1 MIFEKP
7 KKSIESDPFDS
18 TKTGIMSVPVS
29 EELLDVVDENDQVV
43 GVKKRGEIHAQGLM
57 HRSVHILV
65 FNSDA
70 ELFIQK
76 RSMNKD
82 NEPGLWD
89 SSAAGHV
96 DSGEDY
102 FSCAVRELGEEL
114 GIEVGSS
121 LDVLFRLT
129 ASPITGMEHCIVY
142 RCINDGPFELQAEE
156 IDEGAWISP
165 SEMDRRVSAEDPAL
179 TRVLQYIWNK
189 YRNSATAPN
198 SEPR

>member
-1 MIFEKP
+1 MV
-7 KKSIESDPFDS
+7 
-18 TKTGIMSVPVS
+18 TGAGCYEAKQDRTGFMSVPVS
-29 EELLDVVDENDQVV
+29 EELLDVVDKNDQVI

-65 FNSDA
+65 FNSNA

-76 RSMNKD
+76 RSMSKD

-102 FSCAVRELGEEL
+102 HCCAIRELGEEL
-114 GIEVGSS
+114 GIYVSTP
-121 LDVLFRLT
+121 LDELFRLP

-142 RCINDGPFELQAEE
+142 RCINDGPFVLQAEE
-156 IDEGAWISP
+156 IDEGNWVSGI
-165 SEMDRRVSAEDPAL
+165 EMDRRVAESDPVL
-179 TRVLQYIWNK
+179 TQVLRHIWDK
-189 YRNSATAPN
+189 YRRNQDSPASTGKMFAK
-198 SEPR
+198 